1 MNGTYWIFMAAAA
14 AVCLLWT
21 PLRLKQKGMKAWIG
35 LIAVPVAAAL
45 AFALAKVFY
54 ALLMYNR
61 TLAVYGLDA
70 LLRMRAEEFSFF
82 GGCVGASLGMALT
95 AKMTGQNAGK
105 FLDAFAPAGA
115 LAIALA
121 RFAENY
127 LGMLGTSRYDTESE
141 LLCRF
146 PFAVSNEWDEWYLAV
161 FVLEALIA
169 LVISVVFA
177 LRKREEKLP
186 LLLFLRVCYY
196 LCVTQIFCESVRM
209 MSMRW
214 GFVRAEQL
222 LCGIAIF
229 FILLYH
235 CVKTPE
241 RGFLRRFWPLLA
253 CLGLIGGLVGVE
265 FALDRTEIPDGYWYG
280 AMLLILA
287 LFGAVECWCVQRRL
301 RAAKN

>member
-1 MNGTYWIFMAAAA
+1 MNSLYWIYIAAAA
-14 AVCLLWT
+14 AECLIWL
-21 PLRLKQKGMKAWIG
+21 PLRLKAKGMKAWPG
-35 LIAVPVAAAL
+35 LIAVPISAAL

-61 TLAVYGLDA
+61 TLAVYGLDS
-70 LLRMRAEEFSFF
+70 LTRMRPEEFSFF

-95 AKMTGQNAGK
+95 AKLTKENAGK

-115 LAIALA
+115 AAIALA
-121 RFAENY
+121 RLAEKH
-127 LGMLGTSRYDTESE
+127 LGMLGASKYDTESA

-169 LVISVVFA
+169 LVICVVSA

-186 LLLFLRVCYY
+186 MLLFLRVCYA
-196 LCVTQIFCESVRM
+196 LCAAQVFCESVRM

-222 LCGIAIF
+222 LCGVSVF

-235 CVKTPE
+235 CVKAPE
-241 RGFLRRFWPLLA
+241 KNFLKRFWPLLA
-253 CLGLIGGLVGVE
+253 CLGCIGALVGVE
-265 FALDRTEIPDGYWYG
+265 FALDRTEIPDMYWYG
-280 AMLLILA
+280 AMLAVLA
-287 LFGAVECWCVQRRL
+287 ALGAIEIFCVHRRF
-301 RAAKN
+301 RANK